1 MKAGKRRALGTSAHD
16 QIVKRD
22 EKLKASARA
31 RVEHRCIRTAH
42 KTYSHRAIPPVKTG
56 GDAPGPFSAT

>member
-1 MKAGKRRALGTSAHD
+1 MAMKAGKRRALGTSAHD

-31 RVEHRCIRTAH
+31 GVEHRCVRTAR
-42 KTYSHRAIPPVKTG
+42 KT
-56 GDAPGPFSAT
+56 